1 MQLSGRIVASTGG
14 SSLGGAGPLNLE
26 AVLPQLTAAF
36 AQPRVAAVALRVN
49 SPGGSPVQASRL
61 YNAVRDLR
69 AKTGV
74 PCYGASVPSLL
85 PDACQPPRSAT
96 ACLLTDPRPCL
107 VHAAFAE
114 DVCASGGYYV
124 AAAADKIFVDE
135 SSLVGSIGVIAGS
148 FSAQKL
154 VQGWGLERRKH
165 VAGPRKQEI
174 GDPSLPEDPEA
185 VERFKELLG
194 SVHGAF
200 IDAVRATR
208 REAIAKVGAGEERVF
223 SGEVFSGR
231 QAVELGLA
239 DDVGYLPTILARE
252 LGDKDLEYKVF
263 RARKTFPQWAS
274 GAPHIW
280 ANALVE
286 AAEATAVRAG
296 VSSSVLDGP
305 IRAEFRAG
313 ESPAVM
319 SAATVMAAVREL
331 RA

>member
-1 MQLSGRIVASTGG
+1 MR
-14 SSLGGAGPLNLE
+14 P
-26 AVLPQLTAAF
+26 AATT
-36 AQPRVAAVALRVN
+36 L
-49 SPGGSPVQASRL
+49 
-61 YNAVRDLR
+61 
-69 AKTGV
+69 
-74 PCYGASVPSLL
+74 
-85 PDACQPPRSAT
+85 
-96 ACLLTDPRPCL
+96 
-107 VHAAFAE
+107 
-114 DVCASGGYYV
+114 

-135 SSLVGSIGVIAGS
+135 SSLVGSIGVVAGS